1 MNSMYDNRFDVIAR
15 LQFLLAER
23 GWTRYRLAKE
33 SGIPHSTLTNLWR
46 RANTPTIATL
56 EDICHALGITM
67 AEFFTLPGNDAP
79 ALSAE
84 QRTLLARWSRLT
96 AEQRASFL
104 QLMQCCACSSSL
116 RAE

>member
-56 EDICHALGITM
+56 EDICRALGITM
-67 AEFFTLPGNDAP
+67 AEFFTLPCNDAP